1 MGEVYQ
7 QDRLACFV
15 KITPNF
21 PEPCRYVNYLGELDE
36 EAVRIAYGNKYK
48 RLAALKPT
56 YDPTSFFRGN
66 ANIKPNPAASTAIA
80 AASV

>member
-1 MGEVYQ
+1 M
-7 QDRLACFV
+7 